1 MTLRPA
7 ELPANSVKFLLC
19 FVTQIFFLI
28 LSFAHGICP
37 GLSVR
42 IQTLDGIH
50 IRSSLKMFGSK
61 RLSKFPKVRNEA
73 VNRGFEHQSFLLQYC
88 CFYFYCPS
96 TAWMQF
102 PKCFEIAHFTRE
114 GHPKVESTW
123 ITVEAHGF
131 PEQCPLLYAKN
142 PHLARS
148 WRHRT
153 NPTDTE
159 NRPVWT
165 QAS

>member
-73 VNRGFEHQSFLLQYC
+73 ANRGFELRSFLLQYC

-102 PKCFEIAHFTRE
+102 PKCFANSPFHKGGTSQ
-114 GHPKVESTW
+114 GWVHLN
-123 ITVEAHGF
+123 HCG
-131 PEQCPLLYAKN
+131 N
-142 PHLARS
+142 PWLSRTIPSAVCKKS
-148 WRHRT
+148 SFGQVMGTSYQSYRHRK
-153 NPTDTE
+153 
-159 NRPVWT
+159 
-165 QAS
+165 